1 MMSILVDE
9 EDVEVDDGVLL
20 MLVGEVNGGR
30 MAGPATRR
38 RSRRRSLE
46 LDGNSTTNYMMSEIG
61 QDRVVSGKVG
71 RQFEMYRASQ
81 AQTRNCPA
89 IKPALEI
96 TPTVCNNVDLLNHSS
111 PCRHRKRDGSATQ
124 TTSSHNS
131 FIATVDLCESHAE
144 RLALMRGSWP
154 IDPHLDANLVRDPH
168 TREMGYGEDST
179 DLFSLEE
186 IDAPHHQPRER

>member
-1 MMSILVDE
+1 MKLYMINALSGG
-9 EDVEVDDGVLL
+9 DDRCG
-20 MLVGEVNGGR
+20 
-30 MAGPATRR
+30 
-38 RSRRRSLE
+38 
-46 LDGNSTTNYMMSEIG
+46 
-61 QDRVVSGKVG
+61 RVVLVVFWGCFLSFFLLLVAV
-71 RQFEMYRASQ
+71 FQ